1 MASSAQ
7 NKLMTNIGPGTPA
20 GNVLRS
26 FWQPVALAEELN
38 NDRPVAA
45 VQVFGESLVLFRD
58 QDGNLGLL
66 DRNCAHRGA
75 DLCYGRLEDNGIR
88 CPFHGWLF
96 STNGDCMEQPAEPED
111 STLRHRVQQKS
122 YPAIEKNGMI
132 FAFMGKGDIPP
143 LPNLDCLIAPST
155 HNFCVQGIRRLQLAA
170 TARSWD

>member
-1 MASSAQ
+1 
-7 NKLMTNIGPGTPA
+7 MTNIGPGTPA

-38 NDRPVAA
+38 NDRPVVA

-66 DRNCAHRGA
+66 ERNCAHRGA

-96 STNGDCMEQPAEPED
+96 SANGDCMEQPAEPED
-111 STLRHRVQQKS
+111 SLAEGSVLVNRRELRLGSIESEQVCLDALWRLLGDFQRSLQK
-122 YPAIEKNGMI
+122 
-132 FAFMGKGDIPP
+132 
-143 LPNLDCLIAPST
+143 
-155 HNFCVQGIRRLQLAA
+155 
-170 TARSWD
+170 